1 MAFQTIGTILQDFLK
16 STQWQTRINE
26 IRLKDSWDEIMG
38 KTISK
43 YTKDVILKGTTLYIS
58 TDIAPLK
65 HELQMSKEQIMNNIN
80 DFFKMKVVNTVV
92 IR

>member
-1 MAFQTIGTILQDFLK
+1 MAFQSIGDAIQSFLK
-16 STQWQTRINE
+16 NAQWQTRINE

-38 KTISK
+38 KTIAK
-43 YTKDVILKGTTLYIS
+43 YTKNVFLKGTTLYIS
-58 TDIAPLK
+58 TDVAPLK

-80 DFFKMKVVNTVV
+80 DFFKMKVVHSVV

>member
-16 STQWQTRINE
+16 SAQWQTRINE
-26 IRLKDSWDEIMG
+26 IRLKESWEEIMG

-43 YTKDVILKGTTLYIS
+43 YTKDVLLKGTTLYIS

-80 DFFKMKVVNTVV
+80 DFFKMKVVHSV
-92 IR
+92 IIR

>member
-1 MAFQTIGTILQDFLK
+1 MTFQPIGTLLQEFLK
-16 STQWQTRINE
+16 SAQWQTRINE

-43 YTKDVILKGTTLYIS
+43 YTKDVVLKGTTLYIS

-80 DFFKMKVVNTVV
+80 DFFKMKVVTTVV